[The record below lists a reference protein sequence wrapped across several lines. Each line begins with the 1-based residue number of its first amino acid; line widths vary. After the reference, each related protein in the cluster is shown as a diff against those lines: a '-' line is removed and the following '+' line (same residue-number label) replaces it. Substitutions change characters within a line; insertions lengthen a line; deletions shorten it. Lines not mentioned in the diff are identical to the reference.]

1 MELMRLFY
9 PNHPPATISALLGDR
24 IGVLRKTPK
33 VEQALLSWHEEA
45 TKVEWTTP
53 QDIKARYPTA
63 SFVGKNRVV
72 FNIKG
77 NDYRLFVATA
87 SELVSSISNLS
98 ASARSIRKS
107 MPWQQWRWAGCSQ
120 ESNATAAIGQEP
132 SFVIASRG
140 HSSGRFA

>member
-1 MELMRLFY
+1 M
-9 PNHPPATISALLGDR
+9 
-24 IGVLRKTPK
+24 
-33 VEQALLSWHEEA
+33 LSWHEEA

-77 NDYRLFVATA
+77 NDYRLFVGIA
-87 SELVSSISNLS
+87 SESVSSISNLS

-107 MPWQQWRWAGCSQ
+107 TPL
-120 ESNATAAIGQEP
+120 AAMAVGGLLTGEQRNGRNRP
-132 SFVIASRG
+132 QSDVHMRHRSDVHASAPLRNRPPD
-140 HSSGRFA
+140 HQMRMLLHRPYLPFAAP